1 MKHLKKNRKFGR
13 KKGVRKAL
21 IRSLSRSL
29 IIYKKIKTTEAKA
42 KELRPIIE
50 KIITKAKDNA
60 IENQR
65 LVFKKI
71 PDKKIVK
78 KIFGEIAP
86 QYKERKGGYTRII
99 KLPPRKNDKA
109 KMAIIEFV

>member
-1 MKHLKKNRKFGR
+1 MW
-13 KKGVRKAL
+13 VRKAL
-21 IRSLSRSL
+21 IRSLSRGL
-29 IIYKKIKTTEAKA
+29 IIHKKIKTTEAKA

-50 KIITKAKDNA
+50 KIITKARINKSA
-60 IENQR
+60 ENQR
-65 LVFKKI
+65 FVFRKI
-71 PDKKIVK
+71 PDTKAVK
-78 KIFGEIAP
+78 KIFDEIAP